1 MIPQKN
7 SNPASYLKRKPRHF
21 TLIELLVVIAII
33 AILAG
38 MLLPALNS
46 AREKAQGISCLSQLK
61 QNALFMNMYAGD
73 NSGMLLL
80 YTNNTYSGSN
90 MNWHDI
96 LAKNGYTRTAS
107 SAASACPVKD
117 PNSVTNFYGV
127 NVYPPKYVRPSG
139 FSAGNPVLEY
149 GIAIVLSRIK
159 NPSRFMLLSDTCQLS
174 TNGKFQWS
182 QPEYV
187 QTLHQE
193 NPMLHARHSNAIN
206 SSLADGSAA
215 NLHPLQAADTLYETY
230 RYSVPADGGW
240 WQKNFHY
247 YTKKRVKRSVPLK
260 EQVIY
265 Y

>member
-61 QNALFMNMYAGD
+61 QNALFMNLYAGD

-80 YTNNTYSGSN
+80 YTNNTYSGSF

-96 LAKNGYTRTAS
+96 LAKNGYTRTVS

-127 NVYPPKYVRPSG
+127 NIYPPKYVRPSG

-174 TNGKFQWS
+174 TDGKSQWY

-187 QTLHQE
+187 QTLYKD

-206 SSLADGSAA
+206 SSFADGSAA
-215 NLHPLQAADTLYETY
+215 SQLPMQVADSLYETY
-230 RYSVPADGGW
+230 RHTLPTEGGSW
-240 WQKNFHY
+240 VKALHY
-247 YTKKRVKRSVPLK
+247 YSKDRIPRSTPLK
-260 EQVIY
+260 EQVRY
-265 Y
+265 F